1 MTFVRKRHYLYHQVN
16 NLTTKNIPKY
26 EGIPTVI

>member
-1 MTFVRKRHYLYHQVN
+1 MTFVTKRHYLYRHIN

-26 EGIPTVI
+26 EGIL